1 MEQELYFTV
10 KGLTIGYH
18 GVPLIRDIT
27 FSLRRGEILSL
38 IGPNGAGKTTLLRS
52 IIRQLA
58 PLGGVVTLDGRDM
71 AALSGKELSTR
82 MAVVLTERV
91 KTELMTCEDVVATG
105 RYPYTGKFGLLGE
118 NDWAAVRE
126 AMELVHI
133 TELAKRDFSQISD
146 GQKQRVMLA
155 RAVCQQPELLIL
167 DEPTSFLDLRYKL
180 EFLTI
185 LQQMSRSRHLTVILS
200 LHELDLAGRI
210 SDKIACIKGDHIDRF
225 GPPEEI
231 YGAGY
236 LSSLYDITVGSYD
249 PRSGDVELEPVKG
262 APRVFVLAG
271 NGTGTRVFRRLQRAG
286 IPFATG
292 ILWENDL
299 DYPAAR
305 ALAAEVVSV
314 KAFCRIG
321 EDTMGRAKR
330 LIDSCKIVLCT
341 LDLTGA
347 GELSE
352 ELRALQDYAQSW
364 DQVFFEEIPTDLL
377 DRLTAGSEL
386 EGRS

>member
-1 MEQELYFTV
+1 MEQELYFTA

-18 GVPLIRDIT
+18 GVPLIRNIT

-58 PLGGVVTLDGRDM
+58 TLGGVVTLDGRDM

-82 MAVVLTERV
+82 LAVVLTERV

-118 NDWAAVRE
+118 KDWDAVRE
-126 AMELVHI
+126 SMELVHI

-210 SDKIACIKGDHIDRF
+210 SDKIACIKGDRIDRF
-225 GPPEEI
+225 GTPEEI
-231 YGAGY
+231 YGTDY
-236 LSSLYDITVGSYD
+236 LPSLYDITVGSYD
-249 PRSGDVELEPVKG
+249 PRSGDVELEPARG
-262 APRVFVLAG
+262 TPRVFVLAG
-271 NGTGTRVFRRLQRAG
+271 NGTGTGIFRQLQRAG
-286 IPFATG
+286 VPFAAG

-321 EDTMGRAKR
+321 AEAVERTKA
-330 LIDSCKIVLCT
+330 LIDQCPEVICT
-341 LDLTGA
+341 VDLTNA
-347 GELSE
+347 GDWAE
-352 ELRALQDYAQSW
+352 ELRTIRDYARSCAS
-364 DQVFFEEIPTDLL
+364 VCYTEIDTVTPDS
-377 DRLTAGSEL
+377 LTADS
-386 EGRS
+386 RP

>member
-1 MEQELYFTV
+1 MEQELYFTA

-18 GVPLIRDIT
+18 GVPLIRNIT

-118 NDWAAVRE
+118 KDWDAVRE
-126 AMELVHI
+126 SMELVHI

-155 RAVCQQPELLIL
+155 RAVCQQPELLLL
-167 DEPTSFLDLRYKL
+167 DEPTSSLDLRYKL

-210 SDKIACIKGDHIDRF
+210 SDKIACIKGDRIDRF
-225 GPPEEI
+225 GTPEEI
-231 YGAGY
+231 YGTDY
-236 LSSLYDITVGSYD
+236 LPSLYDITVGSYD
-249 PRSGDVELEPVKG
+249 PRSGDVELEPARG
-262 APRVFVLAG
+262 TPRVFVLAG
-271 NGTGTRVFRRLQRAG
+271 NGTGTGIFRQLQRAG
-286 IPFATG
+286 VPFAAG

-321 EDTMGRAKR
+321 AEAVERTKA
-330 LIDSCKIVLCT
+330 LIDQCPEVICT
-341 LDLTGA
+341 VDLTNA
-347 GELSE
+347 GDWAE
-352 ELRALQDYAQSW
+352 ELRTIRDYARSCAS
-364 DQVFFEEIPTDLL
+364 VCYTEIDTVTPDS
-377 DRLTAGSEL
+377 LTADS
-386 EGRS
+386 RP